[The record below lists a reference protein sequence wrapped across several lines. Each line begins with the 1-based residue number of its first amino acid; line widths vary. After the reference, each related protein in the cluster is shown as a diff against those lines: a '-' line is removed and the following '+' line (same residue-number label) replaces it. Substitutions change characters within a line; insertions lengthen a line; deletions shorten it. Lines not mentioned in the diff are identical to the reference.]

1 MLLTLARFRLTLY
14 SPLIPVLGVDGP
26 GDGVQGG
33 LGVGDQEAA
42 EAEQRQGEEA
52 VGRQHQQARA
62 QGAAGAAQGP
72 QTSATGEIKYEE
84 LNLEQKKRSVGWDC
98 GGSVLSFAFMPIMIS
113 CSSSQVFNLICRL
126 SCSWK

>member
-62 QGAAGAAQGP
+62 QGAAGATQGP
-72 QTSATGEIKYEE
+72 QTSATIILDMKNSTWNRRNAV
-84 LNLEQKKRSVGWDC
+84 L
-98 GGSVLSFAFMPIMIS
+98 GGIV
-113 CSSSQVFNLICRL
+113 VFPQ
-126 SCSWK
+126 SP

>member
-26 GDGVQGG
+26 GDGLQGG

-52 VGRQHQQARA
+52 VGSQHQQARA
-62 QGAAGAAQGP
+62 QGAAGATQGP

-98 GGSVLSFAFMPIMIS
+98 GGSPESLVSHS
-113 CSSSQVFNLICRL
+113 CRL
-126 SCSWK
+126 